1 MSSLVENIL
10 AIEKEAS
17 DVVARAHGEAAAIA
31 KRAGEEIAAYRA
43 TLAEATERRIAE
55 FRLQAEARHQ
65 QDLAQA
71 AAEFSATAEAIE
83 HVPADVLQKQVTFI
97 VNKFREL

>member
-17 DVVARAHGEAAAIA
+17 DVVARAHEEAAAIT
-31 KRAGEEIAAYRA
+31 KRASEEIAAYGA

-55 FRLQAEARHQ
+55 FRRQAEARHQ
-65 QDLAQA
+65 QDLVQ
-71 AAEFSATAEAIE
+71 ATAEFNAALEAIE
-83 HVPADVLQKQVTFI
+83 RVPAEVVQKQVTYV
-97 VNKFREL
+97 VNTFREL